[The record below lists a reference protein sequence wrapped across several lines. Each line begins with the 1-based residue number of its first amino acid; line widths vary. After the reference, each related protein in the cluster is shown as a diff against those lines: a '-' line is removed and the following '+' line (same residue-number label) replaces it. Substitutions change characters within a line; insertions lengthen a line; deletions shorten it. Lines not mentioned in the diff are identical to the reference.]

1 MGEFTAIAIHT
12 LRIDDS
18 WRDGLPVLT
27 GNLVQLREIAFEDA
41 PSLHVLLASDPK
53 VTEHISPPP
62 PTVEALQGFIA
73 WAHKQREAG
82 KLVVYAVVPKGLKYA
97 VGLFQVR
104 KLQPDFMVAEWGFA
118 LGSSFWGTG
127 VFEDAAVLVAD
138 FAFDTLGA
146 DRLEGRSVTGN
157 LRGNAALQKIG
168 ATGEAVLRSALKRG
182 NVLLSQYLWSL
193 RSADWHTQRA
203 VIHERFSPAALE
215 DRIHAAVAE
224 ARRVQ
229 SAAAPAGKPT
239 GDIPHHPFFVWDPT
253 TKPPDDEH

>member
-1 MGEFTAIAIHT
+1 MGESPTIAIHT

-41 PSLHVLLASDPK
+41 PSLHMLIASDPR

-62 PTVEALQGFIA
+62 ATVEALQGFIA
-73 WAHKQREAG
+73 WAHQQRAAG
-82 KLVVYAVVPKGLKYA
+82 KLVCYAVVPKGLKYA
-97 VGLFQVR
+97 IGLFQVR
-104 KLQPDFMVAEWGFA
+104 KLQPDFLVAEWGFA

-127 VFEDAAVLVAD
+127 VFEDAAALVAD

-146 DRLEGRSVTGN
+146 DRLEGRSITAN
-157 LRGNAALQKIG
+157 TRGNAALQKIG

-193 RSADWHTQRA
+193 RSADWHKQRTA
-203 VIHERFSPAALE
+203 IHDRFSAAALE
-215 DRIHAAVAE
+215 DRIRSAVDE
-224 ARRVQ
+224 ARRLQ
-229 SAAAPAGKPT
+229 SAAAPAGKPA
-239 GDIPHHPFFVWDPT
+239 GDVPLHPFFVWDPG
-253 TKPPDDEH
+253 KPDDK